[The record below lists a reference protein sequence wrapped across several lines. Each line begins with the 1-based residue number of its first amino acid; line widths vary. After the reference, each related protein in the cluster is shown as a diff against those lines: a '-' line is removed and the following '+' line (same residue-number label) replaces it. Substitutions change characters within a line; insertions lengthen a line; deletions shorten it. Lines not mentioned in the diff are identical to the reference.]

1 MEMLMAMSIQTQPT
15 EISERMIEEGR
26 RYLSRCGALD
36 DPSLILYRGFVQDML
51 ERTIER
57 SGELWGPI
65 NEPVEDRALDYFFR
79 FFDMDNPTKMTQGSF
94 VHGLLTYALLGQSAP
109 VGSANAIDEIRPRS
123 N

>member
-1 MEMLMAMSIQTQPT
+1 MAMSIQAQPT
-15 EISERMIEEGR
+15 EIPERMIEEGR

-57 SGELWGPI
+57 SGEPWGPI
-65 NEPVEDRALDYFFR
+65 NEAIEDRALDYFFR
-79 FFDMDNPTKMTQGSF
+79 YFDLDNPTKMTQGSF
-94 VHGLLTYALLGQSAP
+94 VHGLLSYALIGQSAP
-109 VGSANAIDEIRPRS
+109 VGSTNAINEIRSRS